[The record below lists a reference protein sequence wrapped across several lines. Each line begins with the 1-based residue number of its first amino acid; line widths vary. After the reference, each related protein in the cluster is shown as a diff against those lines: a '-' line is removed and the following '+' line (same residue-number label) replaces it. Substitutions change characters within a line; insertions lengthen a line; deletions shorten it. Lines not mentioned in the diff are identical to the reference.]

1 MDEGVEAYSIWTH
14 IWSMVHE
21 HLYTEAFCSS
31 EDLTRNDKLRD
42 HSTEVEAQFA
52 EGIKQITTCSQ
63 LY

>member
-52 EGIKQITTCSQ
+52 EGKADK
-63 LY
+63 